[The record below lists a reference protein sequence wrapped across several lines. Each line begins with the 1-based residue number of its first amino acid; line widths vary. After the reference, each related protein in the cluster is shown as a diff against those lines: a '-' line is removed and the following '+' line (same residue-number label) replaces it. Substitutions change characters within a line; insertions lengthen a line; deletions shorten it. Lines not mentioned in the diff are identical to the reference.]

1 MPMPDSAEPISDCGA
16 DSPLGGKSNCIWDTC
31 WSKLGRVEAASEAY
45 LKAGH
50 TGWLLTLEESDI
62 RTLRTLTTLLI
73 RMNDQQNLGCS
84 GWSLPS
90 SGPES

>member
-1 MPMPDSAEPISDCGA
+1 MLEQI
-16 DSPLGGKSNCIWDTC
+16 GK
-31 WSKLGRVEAASEAY
+31 VEAASEAY

-73 RMNDQQNLGCS
+73 RMNDQQHLGYS
-84 GWSLPS
+84 G
-90 SGPES
+90 